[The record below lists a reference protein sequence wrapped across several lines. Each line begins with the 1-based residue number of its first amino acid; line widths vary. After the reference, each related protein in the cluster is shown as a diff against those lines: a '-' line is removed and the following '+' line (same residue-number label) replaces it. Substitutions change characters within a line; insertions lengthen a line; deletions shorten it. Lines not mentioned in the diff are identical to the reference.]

1 MAPSDKTRESSQ
13 LTSIALELFKER
25 SWQSGISPEQLAI
38 DCYRDAT
45 AFLAT
50 TADVLAGKIELSSDD
65 TNPLDIA
72 FAPNLKKTHP
82 INLMSQSWGD
92 LAKVK
97 AVLTELDANPAAD
110 SYEQYGWGR
119 SEVNQARALF
129 PAVVNRAKQ
138 LATVK

>member
-1 MAPSDKTRESSQ
+1 MAASDKTRDSSQ

-50 TADVLAGKIELSSDD
+50 TADVIAGKIELSSDE

-82 INLMSQSWGD
+82 INLMSQALGD
-92 LAKVK
+92 LAKVQS
-97 AVLTELDANPAAD
+97 VLAELDANPGID
-110 SYEQYGWGR
+110 SYEQYGWGKT
-119 SEVNQARALF
+119 EVNQARALF
-129 PAVVNRAKQ
+129 PAIMIRAKQ
-138 LATVK
+138 LATTK